1 MAETER
7 RHAVGKPVFNVRDA
21 VFEREMK
28 HGDRFDARLA
38 PISEKVGAKM
48 LAYNLT
54 EVAPGKR
61 AFPLHSHHA
70 NEECFVVTEGE
81 GTLRFGR
88 DEYPVKPGDI
98 VACPPGGPEVAHQLV
113 NTGLTPL
120 RYLAL
125 STTIGTDV
133 NQYPDSGKFGV
144 VAGYEQ
150 GMRLRDAPFGGFFS
164 EDGKIGYW
172 EGE

>member
-1 MAETER
+1 M
-7 RHAVGKPVFNVRDA
+7 GKPVCNVRVA
-21 VFEREMK
+21 VFVHDIK

-38 PISEKVGAKM
+38 PISDQLGAKM

-61 AFPLHSHHA
+61 AFPLHCHHA
-70 NEECFVVTEGE
+70 NEELFFVLEGN
-81 GTLRFGR
+81 GTLRFGT
-88 DEYPVKPGDI
+88 DEFSVGPGDVI
-98 VACPPGGPEVAHQLV
+98 ACPPGGPEVAHQLV
-113 NTGLTPL
+113 NTGSTPL

-125 STTIGTDV
+125 STTVATDV

-144 VAGYEQ
+144 VAGWRP
-150 GMRLRDAPFGGFFS
+150 GMRLSDAPFGGFFA
-164 EDGKIGYW
+164 EDGRIAYW

>member
-1 MAETER
+1 M
-7 RHAVGKPVFNVRDA
+7 GKPVFNIRDA
-21 VFEREMK
+21 DFVREWR
-28 HGDRFDARLA
+28 HGDRFDARIA
-38 PISEKVGAKM
+38 PISDKLGAKM

-61 AFPLHSHHA
+61 AFPFHSHHA
-70 NEECFVVTEGE
+70 NEEVFFVTEGE
-81 GTLRFGR
+81 GTLRFG
-88 DEYPVKPGDI
+88 DEECPVETGDI
-98 VACPPGGPEVAHQLV
+98 IACPPGGPEVAHQLI
-113 NTGLTPL
+113 NTGSMPL

-150 GMRLRDAPFGGFFS
+150 GMRLHDAPFGGFFS
-164 EDGKIGYW
+164 EDGRIDYW